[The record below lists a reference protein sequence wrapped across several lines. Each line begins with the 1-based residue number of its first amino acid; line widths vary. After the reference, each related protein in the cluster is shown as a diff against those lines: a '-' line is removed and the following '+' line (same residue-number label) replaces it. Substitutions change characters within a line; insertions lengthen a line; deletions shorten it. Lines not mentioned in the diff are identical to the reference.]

1 MEEYI
6 PGKYTAMLS
15 NKYGQV
21 RTTFNWK
28 LDKPGQL
35 FFFVLLVLTGMIVFI
50 LTAGVIAVIIK
61 IKSTIGDLNFKQYQP
76 NNRRAIYYAAPEDEN
91 TPHVYHRTD
100 PEYEEPSPGH
110 YMEILDI
117 NVGRNNSTTDDNQ
130 YEIAHDYI
138 ELE

>member
-28 LDKPGQL
+28 PDKPGQL
-35 FFFVLLVLTGMIVFI
+35 FFFVLLVLTGMIVFV
-50 LTAGVIAVIIK
+50 LTAGVIAVVIK
-61 IKSTIGDLNFKQYQP
+61 IKSTIGDSNFKQYQP

-100 PEYEEPSPGH
+100 PEYEEPNPGH
-110 YMEILDI
+110 YMEISDI
-117 NVGRNNSTTDDNQ
+117 DIDRNSSTADDNQ
-130 YEIAHDYI
+130 YEIANEYI